1 MCDSFCVRR
10 PGGMLFA
17 KSSDRPV
24 DEAQVLEVLDRRPGD
39 GTVTATHVA
48 VPDAPSALVVGSRPT
63 WMWGCE
69 HGVNEH
75 RLAVGNEKVFTV
87 DDPRAAPVAL
97 LGMDLVRLVL
107 ERARTA
113 DQAVDVLA
121 DLLDRHGQG
130 GSGEQ
135 HADEPYWSSFL
146 VVDPDGGWVVETSGR
161 TWVAQ
166 PVGAGA
172 AISNRLT
179 LRTAWTRSSADVAS
193 GADWDDRRAPRV
205 PTGIADHRLAATS
218 ACVARGGAEVGPAQA
233 VAALRDHGTGPWGA
247 PDGSGEQ
254 APQAV
259 PAGVGDGWRGVT
271 VCMHVRDLQATTA
284 SMVTDLP
291 ADPDAPLRTWASLG
305 TPCTGVF
312 LPVAVLGP
320 PGGAEAVVPPVLS
333 QAGAWD
339 LSRQL
344 SRAVE
349 VPGDAGAEA
358 LATVRAAIARF
369 EAEVWAEADLLWEEG
384 APVERWHT
392 MARHW
397 SAELTE
403 TLPELVGLVE
413 P

>member
-1 MCDSFCVRR
+1 
-10 PGGMLFA
+10 
-17 KSSDRPV
+17 
-24 DEAQVLEVLDRRPGD
+24 
-39 GTVTATHVA
+39 
-48 VPDAPSALVVGSRPT
+48 
-63 WMWGCE
+63 
-69 HGVNEH
+69 
-75 RLAVGNEKVFTV
+75 
-87 DDPRAAPVAL
+87 
-97 LGMDLVRLVL
+97 
-107 ERARTA
+107 
-113 DQAVDVLA
+113 
-121 DLLDRHGQG
+121 
-130 GSGEQ
+130 
-135 HADEPYWSSFL
+135 
-146 VVDPDGGWVVETSGR
+146 
-161 TWVAQ
+161 
-166 PVGAGA
+166 
-172 AISNRLT
+172 
-179 LRTAWTRSSADVAS
+179 
-193 GADWDDRRAPRV
+193 
-205 PTGIADHRLAATS
+205 
-218 ACVARGGAEVGPAQA
+218 
-233 VAALRDHGTGPWGA
+233 
-247 PDGSGEQ
+247 
-254 APQAV
+254 
-259 PAGVGDGWRGVT
+259 
-271 VCMHVRDLQATTA
+271 
-284 SMVTDLP
+284 MVTDLP